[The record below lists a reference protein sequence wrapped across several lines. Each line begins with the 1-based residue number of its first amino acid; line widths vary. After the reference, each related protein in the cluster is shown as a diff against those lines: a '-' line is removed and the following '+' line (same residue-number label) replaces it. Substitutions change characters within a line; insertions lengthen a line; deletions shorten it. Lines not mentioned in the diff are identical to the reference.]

1 MDLGWGID
9 WLVSQSVRQSVRES
23 MRPAGTNPI
32 PSPPPKPPTN
42 QPSPPKHKQ
51 LRRMAVF
58 RPDDINDLYPFPRN
72 RISYPGVERIKG
84 YRYPAPG

>member
-1 MDLGWGID
+1 
-9 WLVSQSVRQSVRES
+9 
-23 MRPAGTNPI
+23 MRMQCAQQAPI
-32 PSPPPKPPTN
+32 PPPQNPT
-42 QPSPPKHKQ
+42 PSPSKTHKQ